1 MRRSNQQASRRTPS
15 SPSSSS
21 SQGSNAWV
29 NRFSQGGVG
38 STGSNYMTPRGEYI
52 SRPPCSRVTL
62 QTGTSYPNT
71 DKVIHEC
78 ILLVSKRLTLMV
90 VGVVSLDERDPYPVL
105 QPIAAA
111 EKIYFF
117 QLTRHLQI
125 NLFQLGLRFIYI
137 TLHLTTFIN
146 VTSQPHLWSI
156 VSVQWLRCIRCL
168 GTDSSQLGRCR
179 QYGFPW
185 GTGAAYII
193 IFKNS
198 GNKIKIPMGA
208 RRS

>member
-1 MRRSNQQASRRTPS
+1 MIGT
-15 SPSSSS
+15 
-21 SQGSNAWV
+21 
-29 NRFSQGGVG
+29 
-38 STGSNYMTPRGEYI
+38 RGKIDAGRGIDSFQSKE
-52 SRPPCSRVTL
+52 PTECSR
-62 QTGTSYPNT
+62 
-71 DKVIHEC
+71 D
-78 ILLVSKRLTLMV
+78 
-90 VGVVSLDERDPYPVL
+90 DETAEA
-105 QPIAAA
+105 IAAA

-125 NLFQLGLRFIYI
+125 NLFQLGLRFIFI

-179 QYGFPW
+179 QYGSPW

-198 GNKIKIPMGA
+198 GNKIKIPTGA

>member
-1 MRRSNQQASRRTPS
+1 MDIRRKGSGRRRRRGRRSWSWSWTLREANFLRRDLYSIETFALLLLGQHLGFAQRVDLCLKKFDLLILSVGFVGGNFDFKGILFVALEEIGRDGLVLIPFGVALSPAAS
-15 SPSSSS
+15 
-21 SQGSNAWV
+21 
-29 NRFSQGGVG
+29 
-38 STGSNYMTPRGEYI
+38 
-52 SRPPCSRVTL
+52 
-62 QTGTSYPNT
+62 
-71 DKVIHEC
+71 
-78 ILLVSKRLTLMV
+78 
-90 VGVVSLDERDPYPVL
+90 
-105 QPIAAA
+105 A

-125 NLFQLGLRFIYI
+125 NLFQLGLRFIFI

-179 QYGFPW
+179 QYGSPW

-198 GNKIKIPMGA
+198 GNKIKIPTGA